1 MITSPTDTEKISL
14 PLEAVK
20 LSGIGKQYPLQ
31 GKINPARKKDFHDF
45 WALKDISFAVS
56 KGEVVGI
63 IGRNGAGKTTLLNII
78 AGTLSC
84 SQGEI
89 SIKGRVL
96 GLFNLGVGFQDELS
110 GRENI
115 FLNGSILGAARKEL
129 EVKFPAIVEFSELG
143 DFINLPL
150 GTYSQGMRL
159 RLAFAIVASL
169 EFDIFVI
176 DEVLAVGDALFQNKC
191 FQRLMDFRRT
201 GKTIIFTSQSM
212 ELAERLSNRIFLLD
226 HGRLIFAGEPAQG
239 VNRYRAILNSETF
252 FVGPAKKAA
261 NLVTDTKK
269 WAEDVSDWGSKLGAK
284 EIEIDSVELIN
295 RFGMRSN
302 KIKSRQPL
310 RIKVKFNVRDEVKQ
324 PHFGV
329 AIFRNDGV
337 YCYGPNTEFD
347 HIEIPVLKKG
357 KGYFQLNLDQVLLAP
372 GVYRISIA
380 IWDKQ
385 ETLAFDYHNGYY
397 QLEIKGDNSSH
408 QLLNLAFC
416 AKPAAC
422 LKYPDLKP
430 LKDKWGQDYEDG
442 SIKILSVRLSGASG
456 EEKDVFYTN
465 EPFRLKIVL
474 SNRPAKRNL
483 YQWVGIY
490 REDGVYC
497 QGLVMPLPKHNESNI
512 VTGGLALLPGK
523 YVFSLGIW
531 DESQNTFLTFAHG
544 KYPFRM
550 VFDRADH
557 GTVYLAHH
565 WKIGAR

>member
-1 MITSPTDTEKISL
+1 L
-14 PLEAVK
+14 PLQAVK

-31 GKINPARKKDFHDF
+31 GKINPARKKDFNDF

-56 KGEVVGI
+56 KGEVVGV

-78 AGTLSC
+78 VGTLSPT
-84 SQGEI
+84 QGEI
-89 SIKGRVL
+89 SIQGRVL

-129 EVKFPAIVEFSELG
+129 ELKFPAIVEFSELG

-169 EFDIFVI
+169 EFDVFVI

-191 FQRLMDFRRT
+191 FQRLMDFRRA
-201 GKTIIFTSQSM
+201 GKTIIFTSQSV
-212 ELAERLSNRIFLLD
+212 ELAERLSNKIFLLD
-226 HGRLIFAGEPAQG
+226 HGRLLFAGEPTQAA
-239 VNRYRAILNSETF
+239 NRYRAILNSETF
-252 FVGPAKKAA
+252 FVGPVKKAA

-269 WAEDVSDWGSKLGAK
+269 WADDISDWGSKLGVK

-295 RFGMRSN
+295 RFGLRCN
-302 KIKSRQPL
+302 KIKSREAL
-310 RIKVKFNVRDEVKQ
+310 RIKVKFSVRDEVKQ

-329 AIFRNDGV
+329 AIFRDDGV
-337 YCYGPNTEFD
+337 YCYGPNTELD
-347 HIEIPVLKKG
+347 GIGIPVLKNG
-357 KGYFQLNLDQVLLAP
+357 KGCFQLHLNQVLLAP
-372 GVYRISIA
+372 GIYRISIA
-380 IWDKQ
+380 IWDKH

-397 QLEIKGDNSSH
+397 RLEIKGENLSH
-408 QLLNLAFC
+408 HLSNISFGAI
-416 AKPAAC
+416 PAAC
-422 LKYPDLKP
+422 LRYPDLKP
-430 LKDKWGQDYEDG
+430 LEDKWGQDYEDG
-442 SIKILSVRLSGASG
+442 SIKISAVKLLGASG
-456 EEKDVFYTN
+456 EERDVFYTN

-474 SNRPAKRNL
+474 LNQPTKRNL

-497 QGLVMPLPKHNESNI
+497 QGLALPLPKHNALSIFTDE
-512 VTGGLALLPGK
+512 LALLPGK
-523 YVFSLGIW
+523 YVLSLGIW
-531 DESQNTFLTFAHG
+531 DESQNTFLSFYHG

-557 GTVYLAHH
+557 GTVYLSHH